1 MVVHHRPVDWWAG
14 GGLVG
19 DRRPRGQLEATVK
32 RILWEAEVPLS
43 AREILARFDADDSGT
58 APAFTTLL
66 TVLERLRAKGQAV
79 RTAAADGTARFSAA
93 QSEPSFIAAAMLTA
107 LTDSSDRG
115 AALLQFAGNLHT
127 DDAEI
132 LRRALGGGSLGG
144 ASPAGAQAEDG
155 DTR

>member
-1 MVVHHRPVDWWAG
+1 M
-14 GGLVG
+14 G

-32 RILWEAEVPLS
+32 RILWEAESPLS
-43 AREILARFDADDSGT
+43 AREILARFGAEASGA

-79 RTAAADGTARFSAA
+79 RTAAGDGTARFSPA

-127 DDAEI
+127 EDAEI
-132 LRRALGGGSLGG
+132 LRRALGGE
-144 ASPAGAQAEDG
+144 SPDG
-155 DTR
+155 PQPETGDAR